1 MSAIKAREYLKQ
13 FGLDKNII
21 EFDEGATATVEAAA
35 SSLGCTPGEICKTMA
50 FLTSDGPMV
59 ILMAG
64 DKKIDNHLYK
74 EQFHEKAK
82 MVPSEDLENLI
93 GHPMGGVCAFGIKDN
108 VKVYL
113 DDSLKVYDI
122 VYPAAG
128 EPNNAVKLTIPEL
141 EHVTNNPEYIHISK
155 D

>member
-1 MSAIKAREYLKQ
+1 MSKETAREYLKKYD
-13 FGLDKNII
+13 LDKNIV
-21 EFDEGATATVEAAA
+21 EFDDSTATVEDAAHA
-35 SSLGCTPGEICKTMA
+35 LGCTPGEICKTMA
-50 FLTSDGPMV
+50 FLTADGPIV

-82 MVPSEDLENLI
+82 MVPSEELEELV
-93 GHPMGGVCAFGIKDN
+93 GHPMGGVCAFGIKDG

-113 DDSLKVYDI
+113 DESLKAYEI

-141 EHVTNNPEYIHISK
+141 ERATNNPEYINISK
-155 D
+155 N

>member
-35 SSLGCTPGEICKTMA
+35 ASLGCTPGEICKTMA

>member
-1 MSAIKAREYLKQ
+1 MSKETARAYLKK
-13 FGLDKNII
+13 FDLDKNIV
-21 EFDEGATATVEAAA
+21 EFDDSTATVEDAAHA
-35 SSLGCTPGEICKTMA
+35 LGCTPGEICKTMA
-50 FLTSDGPMV
+50 FLTADGPIV

-64 DKKIDNHLYK
+64 DKKIDNHLFK

-82 MVPSEDLENLI
+82 MVPSEDLEELV

-113 DDSLKVYDI
+113 DESLKAYEV

-141 EHVTNNPEYIHISK
+141 EKVTNHHEYINISK
-155 D
+155 N

>member
-1 MSAIKAREYLKQ
+1 MSIATARAYLKKYN
-13 FGLDKNII
+13 LDKNII
-21 EFDEGATATVEAAA
+21 EFDDSTATVEDAAHA
-35 SSLGCTPGEICKTMA
+35 LGCTPGEICKTMA
-50 FLTSDGPMV
+50 FLTNEGPIV

-64 DKKIDNHLYK
+64 DKKIDNHLFK

-82 MVPSEDLENLI
+82 MVPSELLEELV
-93 GHPMGGVCAFGIKDN
+93 GHPMGGVCAFGLKEG

-113 DDSLKVYDI
+113 DDSLKAYDI

-141 EHVTNNPEYIHISK
+141 EEATNHPEYIHIYK